1 MVYNA
6 MKLFME
12 INPQLFD
19 ECSHDYT
26 ELQATADE
34 RKAHRQSKWDRLA
47 AQAQQRRGGAAP
59 SSTGGLH
66 NGAAASDAATPRA
79 AAVHPPPRIDEDPA
93 TQDSQKRLDALKLQD
108 ERRDGRA
115 QRSGSG
121 SGDARAR
128 HGGAAGGEGQAG
140 W

>member
-26 ELQATADE
+26 ELQSTAE
-34 RKAHRQSKWDRLA
+34 QRQQSRQSKWDRLA
-47 AQAQQRRGGAAP
+47 EQAKRQQSANNSAKNGPSATGAEGAGAA
-59 SSTGGLH
+59 S
-66 NGAAASDAATPRA
+66 ARK
-79 AAVHPPPRIDEDPA
+79 VQPPPRIDEIDPV

-108 ERRDGRA
+108 EGRDPRL
-115 QRSGSG
+115 
-121 SGDARAR
+121 ARDVDGNAVSNNSIE
-128 HGGAAGGEGQAG
+128 GGFEIG
-140 W
+140 